1 MVLNHKA
8 NNKLLCVSI
17 HLIVKLFKHKL
28 NSLTKYNVLK
38 NTTFWYKNY
47 NKIFEFFKPEYV
59 VLTWRTSLL
68 QY

>member
-38 NTTFWYKNY
+38 NTTF
-47 NKIFEFFKPEYV
+47 
-59 VLTWRTSLL
+59 
-68 QY
+68 